1 MTIIVSA
8 AGTSHSP
15 ALGSTT
21 EDYLLHGCQ
30 DRERDCQLD
39 INSNRCT
46 FDDLINKTNRSF
58 PNEIA
63 PEIIAKRIVNC
74 KKAIE
79 KIRKKYK
86 GCIRLML

>member
-1 MTIIVSA
+1 MAKIVFA

-21 EDYLLHGCQ
+21 EDYLLHGC
-30 DRERDCQLD
+30 RGKERDWQLD
-39 INSNRCT
+39 INGNRCT

-58 PNEIA
+58 SNEIA
-63 PEIIAKRIVNC
+63 PEIIAKRIKNC

-79 KIRKKYK
+79 KMKK
-86 GCIRLML
+86 I